1 MDMEADMSAVIIARS
16 DQINADDLIAG
27 PLTITITGVAINAG
41 TEQPVSIR
49 FAENDSKVFRPCKTV
64 SRVLVAAWG
73 PDAKQYVGRSATLYR
88 DPKVKWGGL
97 EVGGIRISHLSHI
110 ERDMTV
116 VLKETRA
123 NSKPVTIKP
132 LVKAAPPAPKQP
144 AAGFAAKWA
153 TTWRGRIAD
162 PDVRAATLAAQWA
175 APANKTALDKATAED
190 PALAAAV
197 GAEVAAAIDAEAD
210 A

>member
-1 MDMEADMSAVIIARS
+1 MTRVTYREAGVDIE
-16 DQINADDLIAG
+16 AG
-27 PLTITITGVAINAG
+27 DA
-41 TEQPVSIR
+41 
-49 FAENDSKVFRPCKTV
+49 
-64 SRVLVAAWG
+64 LVEA
-73 PDAKQYVGRSATLYR
+73 
-88 DPKVKWGGL
+88 
-97 EVGGIRISHLSHI
+97 
-110 ERDMTV
+110 
-116 VLKETRA
+116 
-123 NSKPVTIKP
+123 IKP
-132 LVKAAPPAPKQP
+132 LAKAAPSAPKQP